1 MHKLYKKISD
11 EIEQINTNY
20 KLRVHI
26 RKKFKSFNVGD
37 YIIVQIRPK
46 RFSPGTVKKLHARN
60 ARHFKILNKL
70 NDNTYVIDLSKDFGI
85 SYTFNVGN
93 LVDNKDPD
101 LDLILV
107 CRFVLYA

>member
-1 MHKLYKKISD
+1 MC
-11 EIEQINTNY
+11 TNY
-20 KLRVHI
+20 TKRSVMKLNKATLTI
-26 RKKFKSFNVGD
+26 NYEFTSSFNVGD

-46 RFSPGTVKKLHARN
+46 RFLPGTVKKLHARN

-85 SYTFNVGN
+85 SYTFNVEN